1 MGVLVMLRYVLPGG
15 LVVAGIVAL
24 VAADDSVKY
33 DFFGTCWG
41 AAFALA
47 VFAQLIRLN
56 TGDADDRDREA
67 AAREYYTEHGRWPD
81 NDESE

>member
-1 MGVLVMLRYVLPGG
+1 MLVFVRYVLPGALFAVG
-15 LVVAGIVAL
+15 VAL
-24 VAADDSVKY
+24 LILADESVRY
-33 DFFGTCWG
+33 EGFGLCFG

-67 AAREYYTEHGRWPD
+67 AAREYFTQHGRWPD
-81 NDESE
+81 EDG